1 MGMSEEQIHRRYHF
15 RREAIARC
23 ARDMRYASLLPA
35 IRDAA
40 REGASVAALRSIAG
54 IPAGG
59 RLKGFA
65 RWLEDTFPGY
75 GERARRLAREMSE
88 YWTERKRMTSD
99 IVGNRKLKLYVAND
113 QYGVNKKTG
122 ECSKE
127 HQAMNRAI
135 QSSVTLS
142 ELRQFVSS
150 FRKTINGN
158 DPDKLDRWVIEYS
171 ASHMKE
177 LASFAKGLEADITA
191 VKNAIIYDLT
201 NGPVEGMNNRL
212 KALKRSMYGRAGNR
226 LLMIKMIHAKTG

>member
-1 MGMSEEQIHRRYHF
+1 
-15 RREAIARC
+15 
-23 ARDMRYASLLPA
+23 
-35 IRDAA
+35 
-40 REGASVAALRSIAG
+40 
-54 IPAGG
+54 
-59 RLKGFA
+59 
-65 RWLEDTFPGY
+65 
-75 GERARRLAREMSE
+75 MSE

-158 DPDKLDRWVIEYS
+158 DPDELDRWVIKYS

-191 VKNAIIYDLT
+191 VKNAIINDLT